1 MTDKELVEAMRSIMT
16 SAECCVNEV
25 CEVCKYKGEIG
36 CRVQLI
42 GDLQILR
49 ARLAKRLGE
58 NQKPP
63 VKVKPER
70 VKIRRQ

>member
-1 MTDKELVEAMRSIMT
+1 MTDKELVEAMRGIMI
-16 SAECCVNEV
+16 SAETCVNEF
-25 CEVCKYKGEIG
+25 CGVCKYKGEIG

-49 ARLAKRLGE
+49 GRLAKRLGE

>member
-1 MTDKELVEAMRSIMT
+1 MTDKELVEAMCSILT
-16 SAECCVNEV
+16 SAECCVNNF
-25 CEVCKYKGEIG
+25 CGVCKYKGEIG

-49 ARLAKRLGE
+49 GRLAKRLGG
-58 NQKPP
+58 NQNPP

-70 VKIRRQ
+70 VKIQRQ